1 MAQKKNYST
10 VIFGCGN
17 HIMGDDGFGPAVVE
31 TLNSTYSLPET
42 AVAIDA
48 GTTVREYLFNYLLT
62 TDDRPDSIIIIDA
75 VDFENKHPGEV
86 FSISTASIPLNKLHD
101 FSLHQF
107 PKVNLLKELEENTE
121 IRVSI
126 MAAQVLFVPDE
137 IMPGLSQPMQK
148 AIPVACEKIL
158 QILSVN

>member
-1 MAQKKNYST
+1 MAQKKNYAT

-31 TLNSTYSLPET
+31 TLNSQYTLPET

-48 GTTVREYLFNYLLT
+48 GTAVREYLFDYLLT
-62 TDDRPDSIIIIDA
+62 TDGRPESIVIIDA
-75 VDFENKHPGEV
+75 VDLENKNPGDV
-86 FSISTASIPLNKLHD
+86 FDISTAAIPLNKIHD

-107 PKVNLLKELEENTE
+107 PTVNLLEELVENTG

-126 MAAQVLFVPDE
+126 LVAQVAFIPEE
-137 IMPGLSQPMQK
+137 IMPGLSQPLQK